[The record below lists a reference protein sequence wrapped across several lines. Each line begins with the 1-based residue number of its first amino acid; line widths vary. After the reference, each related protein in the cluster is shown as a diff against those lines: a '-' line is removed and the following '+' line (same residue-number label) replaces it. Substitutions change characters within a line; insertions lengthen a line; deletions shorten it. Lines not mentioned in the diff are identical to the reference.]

1 MAWFISIPGSQFTP
15 KLDPSLSLK
24 RIQPSMNMASIE
36 GVSGSVFST
45 ADPLVTFSNRASVD
59 FVTEDLLNFEGLLL
73 LNDSSWGL

>member
-1 MAWFISIPGSQFTP
+1 
-15 KLDPSLSLK
+15 
-24 RIQPSMNMASIE
+24 MNMASIE